1 MKKKIKKEAIVEEVV
16 CPDNGNIYL
25 APCEIRCPLD
35 ENIQRTHSMISM
47 LNPDIKKAKD
57 LMMEIG
63 HEIFEQNPLFPILCG
78 NICGLC
84 EEECNYKDKTG
95 AIRRR
100 KIIQPIGNLYMDY
113 LKKAPKL
120 PAPKKGKVAI
130 VGSGPAGIMCAFDL
144 SKRGYKVTIFE
155 RKQVL
160 GGALRYIP
168 KYRLPTEQLDSL
180 IDNII
185 RIGNID
191 VKTEADIGPKGKSL
205 DQLKKE
211 GFKAVFMAPGT
222 PNPRILSIESETPEF
237 KDLIQKLVDGDDT
250 KGVRFGL
257 NLLYIVDRGDAPLD
271 LYKGK
276 KVIVIGGGNVAFDVA
291 RTARRLGGDITV
303 MCLENDDKSTQDG
316 IPADVEEIEG
326 AEEEGIKIVYSRGV
340 DGVVMKNDRFKS
352 VKTLRCTSVY
362 EENGAFNPKFDHD
375 DVKYLEGDVLLITI
389 GQAPER
395 ALFDKEDLL
404 NERGRLD
411 IDQLT
416 LMSNKKKGIFIGGDV
431 KRVGFA
437 SEAMRDG
444 SIAAES
450 IDRFIQGKD
459 LKAGRPEK
467 EYETASIPFRIVY
480 KDQPGIKWSL
490 PEERINFKPFEKEY
504 KWEEVLAEAKRCLC
518 CGPCLGC
525 KACVELGIQKEI
537 PEIIIDEEFCSG
549 CGVCVHICTYD
560 ALEMKD
566 KEGKTIAELD
576 ILKCKRCGVCVSACP
591 TGCITIKDDLKQ
603 RIIEELT

>member
-1 MKKKIKKEAIVEEVV
+1 
-16 CPDNGNIYL
+16 
-25 APCEIRCPLD
+25 
-35 ENIQRTHSMISM
+35 
-47 LNPDIKKAKD
+47 
-57 LMMEIG
+57 
-63 HEIFEQNPLFPILCG
+63 
-78 NICGLC
+78 
-84 EEECNYKDKTG
+84 
-95 AIRRR
+95 
-100 KIIQPIGNLYMDY
+100 
-113 LKKAPKL
+113 
-120 PAPKKGKVAI
+120 
-130 VGSGPAGIMCAFDL
+130 
-144 SKRGYKVTIFE
+144 
-155 RKQVL
+155 
-160 GGALRYIP
+160 
-168 KYRLPTEQLDSL
+168 
-180 IDNII
+180 
-185 RIGNID
+185 
-191 VKTEADIGPKGKSL
+191 
-205 DQLKKE
+205 
-211 GFKAVFMAPGT
+211 
-222 PNPRILSIESETPEF
+222 
-237 KDLIQKLVDGDDT
+237 
-250 KGVRFGL
+250 
-257 NLLYIVDRGDAPLD
+257 
-271 LYKGK
+271 
-276 KVIVIGGGNVAFDVA
+276 
-291 RTARRLGGDITV
+291 
-303 MCLENDDKSTQDG
+303 
-316 IPADVEEIEG
+316 
-326 AEEEGIKIVYSRGV
+326 
-340 DGVVMKNDRFKS
+340 
-352 VKTLRCTSVY
+352 
-362 EENGAFNPKFDHD
+362 
-375 DVKYLEGDVLLITI
+375 LITI

-549 CGVCVHICTYD
+549 CGVCVHICPYD